1 MTAFGKDASL
11 EYVTCYN
18 HTINLA
24 VLEIVFPKKEK
35 RKVAVVVDD
44 DGDGSESD
52 DDEAEIHVLEE
63 TFSSTIARMRAIINF
78 FRRSTTKNYLL
89 QEELAEQNLK
99 KLELVAFTKTR
110 WNSLA
115 ISGERFLYV
124 LPAVLS
130 VILSEELDH
139 KYPWD
144 DENTELLKVGFKHK
158 PEYFIIIIF
167 RFL

>member
-24 VLEIVFPKKEK
+24 VLEIIFPKMEK
-35 RKVAVVVDD
+35 RKVAVVADD
-44 DGDGSESD
+44 DGSESD

-63 TFSSTIARMRAIINF
+63 TFSSTVARMRAIINF

-89 QEELAEQNLK
+89 QEELAKK
-99 KLELVAFTKTR
+99 KLKQLELTAFTKTR

-124 LPAVLS
+124 LNAVTA
-130 VILSEELDH
+130 VISSEELDH

-144 DENTELLKVGFKHK
+144 DENTELLKVR
-158 PEYFIIIIF
+158 I
-167 RFL
+167 